1 MELFGIPVFDD
12 DFYKMLFRF
21 VLNITLI
28 TIIIRSFYYKTSG
41 NKTYLFT
48 YYMIAI
54 IVFFLCFTLKK
65 FELDLGMA
73 LGLFA
78 IFGII
83 RYRTDPMEINDMTYL
98 FIVIGISV
106 INSLANQKMSYAEIL
121 GANVIVIACIWI
133 LSIYKFGA
141 NESYKK
147 VVYENIENIK
157 AENQNALKL
166 DLESRTGLKINR
178 IEVGNI
184 DFLRDLADIKI
195 YYNNEQISES

>member
-1 MELFGIPVFDD
+1 MELFGIPLFDD
-12 DFYKMLFRF
+12 DFYKMIFRF
-21 VLNITLI
+21 VLNMTFI
-28 TIIIRSFYYKTSG
+28 TIIIRSFYRKSSK

-83 RYRTDPMEINDMTYL
+83 RYRTNPMEINDMTYL

-106 INSLANQKMSYAEIL
+106 INSLANQKMSYAEII
-121 GANVIVIACIWI
+121 GANLIVI
-133 LSIYKFGA
+133 LSIWVLSIFRFA
-141 NESYKK
+141 STEQNKK
-147 VVYENIENIK
+147 IVYENIENIK
-157 AENQNALKL
+157 AENQSELKA
-166 DLESRTGLKINR
+166 DLELRTGLKINR

-184 DFLRDLADIKI
+184 DFMRDLADVKI
-195 YYNNEQISES
+195 FYDDVESN

>member
-1 MELFGIPVFDD
+1 MEFFDIPLFDD

-21 VLNITLI
+21 ALNITFI
-28 TIIIRSFYYKTSG
+28 TIIIKSFYNRTSK

-48 YYMIAI
+48 YYMISI

-98 FIVIGISV
+98 FIVIGVSV
-106 INSLANQKMSYAEIL
+106 INSLANQKMSYAEI
-121 GANVIVIACIWI
+121 
-133 LSIYKFGA
+133 FGA
-141 NESYKK
+141 NIIVICSLWILGLFHFAGREKNKK
-147 VVYENIENIK
+147 IVYENIENIK
-157 AENQNALKL
+157 AENNALL
-166 DLESRTGLKINR
+166 IADLEKRTGLKINR
-178 IEVGNI
+178 VEVGNI
-184 DFLRDLADIKI
+184 DFLRDLADVKI
-195 YYNNEQISES
+195 YYDES

>member
-1 MELFGIPVFDD
+1 MEFFGIPLFDN

-21 VLNITLI
+21 ALNITFI
-28 TIIIRSFYYKTSG
+28 TIIIRSFYNRTSK

-48 YYMIAI
+48 YYMISI

-83 RYRTDPMEINDMTYL
+83 RYRTDPMQINDMTYL
-98 FIVIGISV
+98 FIVIGVSV
-106 INSLANQKMSYAEIL
+106 INSLANQKMSYAEI
-121 GANVIVIACIWI
+121 
-133 LSIYKFGA
+133 FGA
-141 NESYKK
+141 NIIIIFSLWILGIFHFNGREKYKK
-147 VVYENIENIK
+147 IVYENIENIK
-157 AENQNALKL
+157 AENDALL
-166 DLESRTGLKINR
+166 IADLEKRTGLTINR
-178 IEVGNI
+178 VEIGNI

-195 YYNNEQISES
+195 FYNEKET